1 MLFLPKASNFTSP
14 LLFGLALLLAAFIY
28 PVTQQATGDPGVQG
42 DVFAGATITTTAQT
56 AVVACGQ
63 GAGQIGRKTL
73 VVENQT
79 GGGIVTAT
87 GELRTSAAAPNFTS
101 GYLAVNAVAA
111 GATSSATVAPTA
123 AGGRFCRIS
132 ITSASTSVV
141 TITLRRE

>member
-1 MLFLPKASNFTSP
+1 MLFLPKVSKFTSP

-28 PVTQQATGDPGVQG
+28 PVTQSTGDPGVQG
-42 DVFAGATITTTAQT
+42 DVFTGATITTTAQT
-56 AVVACGQ
+56 AVVACSQ
-63 GAGQIGRKTL
+63 GAGSVGRKTL

-111 GATSSATVAPTA
+111 GAASSATVAPTA